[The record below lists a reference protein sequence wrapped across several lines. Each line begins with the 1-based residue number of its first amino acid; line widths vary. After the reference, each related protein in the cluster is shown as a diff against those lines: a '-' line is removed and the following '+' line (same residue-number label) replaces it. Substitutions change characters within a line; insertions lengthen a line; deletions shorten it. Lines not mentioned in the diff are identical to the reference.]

1 MRRNETINS
10 AFASQKHAPS
20 RSERR
25 LSALVWVAIVW
36 TLVPANLASGQPAV
50 EAVEQTKT
58 DTARGVS
65 SQLVAYWSFD
75 KQSDGK
81 VPDATSLAHDGQ
93 LMGEATITPNGRF
106 GGALDLN
113 KPNSYMAVPS
123 SRYISLFA
131 PLDKRTVS
139 AWFKVNDKDALHR
152 KQVIYDEGGINVG
165 MNIYIHRGRL
175 YAGCWCRPPQGPQW
189 PGVWLGTDMIES
201 GCWYHVALVLD
212 ATDEYDDGA
221 LQAYLDGQLFGR
233 GPGIQL
239 PEHDDDG
246 AVGTS
251 VETTRFH
258 EHQIF
263 KGQGFRGLIDDLRI
277 YNRALTAEEVK
288 VLATLAPQPLAAQ
301 PPAEVDADGLEEP

>member
-1 MRRNETINS
+1 MRPKRVSVSFLALVVTLAWTGGCESDDDIIVTTGSRGHLRASLNS
-10 AFASQKHAPS
+10 ARLRHFS
-20 RSERR
+20 R
-25 LSALVWVAIVW
+25 
-36 TLVPANLASGQPAV
+36 
-50 EAVEQTKT
+50 
-58 DTARGVS
+58 
-65 SQLVAYWSFD
+65 
-75 KQSDGK
+75 
-81 VPDATSLAHDGQ
+81 
-93 LMGEATITPNGRF
+93 
-106 GGALDLN
+106 
-113 KPNSYMAVPS
+113 
-123 SRYISLFA
+123 
-131 PLDKRTVS
+131 
-139 AWFKVNDKDALHR
+139 
-152 KQVIYDEGGINVG
+152 
-165 MNIYIHRGRL
+165 
-175 YAGCWCRPPQGPQW
+175 
-189 PGVWLGTDMIES
+189 LGTDMIES